1 MNERLAQR
9 YARHMRLA
17 EIGERG
23 QERLNAAQVLVV
35 GLGGLG
41 SPVAMYLAAS
51 GVGHIVLSD
60 YDAVELSNLQRQ
72 IVHRSADVG
81 RAKVDSARDTLLALN
96 PEIEVTPL
104 HWALDDD
111 LDEQVAAATVVVDA
125 TDNFESRFALNAACR
140 RHATPLVSGAAIR
153 MEGQIAVFDP
163 RDPDSPCYR
172 CLYSDDGRVEGE
184 PCALVGVLAPL
195 LGIVGSVQAAETIK
209 LIAGFGTSLAGRLIA
224 LDAADMEWRELR
236 LPKDPACP
244 VCGTGEVL
252 SSGRT

>member
-1 MNERLAQR
+1 MQ
-9 YARHMRLA
+9 LA

-23 QERLNAAQVLVV
+23 QERLNAARVLVV

-72 IVHRSADVG
+72 IVHGSADIG
-81 RAKVDSARDTLLALN
+81 RTKVESARDTLLALN

-104 HWALDDD
+104 PWALDDD
-111 LDEQVAAATVVVDA
+111 LDAQVATATVVVDA

-172 CLYSDDGRVEGE
+172 CLYADDGRVEGE

-224 LDAADMEWRELR
+224 FDAADMEWRELR
-236 LPKDPACP
+236 LPRDPACP
-244 VCGTGEVL
+244 VCGTGAA
-252 SSGRT
+252 SPPART